1 MKDELSKQ
9 IISTV
14 RQFVKKDVAPTVHE
28 LEDKDIYPKELADK
42 MAELGLFGINIP
54 EEYGGLGLSFK
65 TLSEIFIELSKGW
78 MSLAGI
84 LGTHTILSYLI
95 LNYGSEQQ
103 RKEYLPGLAN
113 GIYRGGLG
121 LTESHSG
128 SDVQNIK
135 TFTKKNDE
143 SYEINGSKMFITN
156 GSNGNLFIVVSK
168 TDLNAEPKYKGI
180 SCFIVKKTDKGFS
193 IGQKLNKLGY
203 RGVDTCEL
211 LFQECEIPLNRL
223 LGTEEG
229 KGFTQVMDGL
239 ETGRINVAARAVG
252 VAKVALDMSI
262 TYAKNRET
270 FGKKIKDHQMIQ
282 AMIATM
288 ATKIEAANLLV
299 DNAAKLKDKGKRV
312 DLESAMA
319 KLYASEI
326 CQEVCM
332 DAMRIHGGYGY
343 VKDLPIERFYR
354 DAPLMIIGE
363 GTNEIMKLLIAKRIY
378 EKYI

>member
-14 RQFVKKDVAPTVHE
+14 RQFVKKDVAPTVQE

-203 RGVDTCEL
+203 RGVDTCEI

-299 DNAAKLKDKGKRV
+299 DNAAKLKDKGQRV

-354 DAPLMIIGE
+354 DAPLMKIGE

>member
-84 LGTHTILSYLI
+84 LGTHTILSYMI

-103 RKEYLPGLAN
+103 RKKYLPGLAN

-156 GSNGNLFIVVSK
+156 GSNGNLFIIVSK
-168 TDLNAEPKYKGI
+168 TDLNADPKYKGI
-180 SCFIVKKTDKGFS
+180 SCFIVEKTDEGFS

-239 ETGRINVAARAVG
+239 ETGRINVAARSVG

-299 DNAAKLKDKGKRV
+299 DNAAKLKDKGQRV

-378 EKYI
+378 V

>member
-14 RQFVKKDVAPTVHE
+14 RQFVKKDVAPTVQE

-156 GSNGNLFIVVSK
+156 GSNGNLFIIVSK

-180 SCFIVKKTDKGFS
+180 SCFIVEKTDEGFS

-239 ETGRINVAARAVG
+239 ETGRINVAARSVG
-252 VAKVALDMSI
+252 VAKIALDMSI

-299 DNAAKLKDKGKRV
+299 DNAAKLKDKGQRV

>member
-42 MAELGLFGINIP
+42 MADLGLFGINIP

-299 DNAAKLKDKGKRV
+299 DNAAKLKDKGQRV

>member
-299 DNAAKLKDKGKRV
+299 DNAAKLKDKGQRV
-312 DLESAMA
+312 DLESATA

>member
-1 MKDELSKQ
+1 M
-9 IISTV
+9 
-14 RQFVKKDVAPTVHE
+14 
-28 LEDKDIYPKELADK
+28 
-42 MAELGLFGINIP
+42 
-54 EEYGGLGLSFK
+54 
-65 TLSEIFIELSKGW
+65 
-78 MSLAGI
+78 
-84 LGTHTILSYLI
+84 
-95 LNYGSEQQ
+95 
-103 RKEYLPGLAN
+103 
-113 GIYRGGLG
+113 
-121 LTESHSG
+121 
-128 SDVQNIK
+128 
-135 TFTKKNDE
+135 
-143 SYEINGSKMFITN
+143 
-156 GSNGNLFIVVSK
+156 
-168 TDLNAEPKYKGI
+168 
-180 SCFIVKKTDKGFS
+180 
-193 IGQKLNKLGY
+193 
-203 RGVDTCEL
+203 DTCEL
-211 LFQECEIPLNRL
+211 LLQDCEIPLNRL

-239 ETGRINVAARAVG
+239 ETGRINVAARSVG

-262 TYAKNRET
+262 KYTKDRET

-282 AMIATM
+282 SMIASM

-299 DNAAKLKDKGKRV
+299 SNAAKLKDRGERV
-312 DLESAMA
+312 DLESGMA

>member
-14 RQFVKKDVAPTVHE
+14 RQFVKKDVAPTVQE

-84 LGTHTILSYLI
+84 LGTHTILSYMI

-103 RKEYLPGLAN
+103 RKKYLPGLAN
-113 GIYRGGLG
+113 GIYKGGLG

-156 GSNGNLFIVVSK
+156 GSNGNLFIIVSK

-180 SCFIVKKTDKGFS
+180 SCFIVEKTDEGFS

-239 ETGRINVAARAVG
+239 ETGRINVAARSVG
-252 VAKVALDMSI
+252 VAKIALDMSI

-299 DNAAKLKDKGKRV
+299 DNAAKLKDKGQRV

>member
-14 RQFVKKDVAPTVHE
+14 RQFVKKDVAPTVQE

-84 LGTHTILSYLI
+84 LGTHTILSYMI

-103 RKEYLPGLAN
+103 RKKYLPGLAN

-180 SCFIVKKTDKGFS
+180 SCFIVEKTDEGFS

-239 ETGRINVAARAVG
+239 ETGRINVAARSVG

-299 DNAAKLKDKGKRV
+299 DNAAKLKDKGQRV

>member
-1 MKDELSKQ
+1 MKDEISKQ

-14 RQFVKKDVAPTVHE
+14 RQFVNQDVAPIVNE
-28 LEDKDIYPKELADK
+28 LEDKDIYPTKLADK

-95 LNYGSEQQ
+95 LNYGTEQQ
-103 RKEYLPGLAN
+103 KKKYLPGLAN
-113 GIYRGGLG
+113 GLYRGGLG

-135 TFTKKNDE
+135 TTAKKNDE
-143 SYEINGSKMFITN
+143 GYEINGSKMFITN

-168 TDLNAEPKYKGI
+168 TDLNVEPKYKGI
-180 SCFIVKKTDKGFS
+180 SCFIVEKSDEGFS
-193 IGQKLNKLGY
+193 VGQKLNKLGY

-211 LFQECEIPLNRL
+211 LFQECEIPLDRL
-223 LGTEEG
+223 LGVEEG

-239 ETGRINVAARAVG
+239 ETGRINVAARSVG
-252 VAKVALDMSI
+252 VAKVALDMSVN
-262 TYAKNRET
+262 YSKNRET

-282 AMIATM
+282 SMIASM

-299 DNAAKLKDKGKRV
+299 DNAAKLKDRGQRV
-312 DLESAMA
+312 DLESGMA
-319 KLYASEI
+319 KLYSSEI

-363 GTNEIMKLLIAKRIY
+363 GTNEIMKLLIAKRVY

>member
-156 GSNGNLFIVVSK
+156 GSNGNLFIIVSK

-299 DNAAKLKDKGKRV
+299 DNAAKLKDKGQRV

-343 VKDLPIERFYR
+343 MQEYGVERLMS
-354 DAPLMIIGE
+354 DAKITQIYE
-363 GTNEIMKLLIAKRIY
+363 GTSEIQQLVIGRDLLK
-378 EKYI
+378 

>member
-1 MKDELSKQ
+1 M
-9 IISTV
+9 
-14 RQFVKKDVAPTVHE
+14 
-28 LEDKDIYPKELADK
+28 
-42 MAELGLFGINIP
+42 
-54 EEYGGLGLSFK
+54 
-65 TLSEIFIELSKGW
+65 
-78 MSLAGI
+78 
-84 LGTHTILSYLI
+84 
-95 LNYGSEQQ
+95 
-103 RKEYLPGLAN
+103 
-113 GIYRGGLG
+113 
-121 LTESHSG
+121 
-128 SDVQNIK
+128 
-135 TFTKKNDE
+135 
-143 SYEINGSKMFITN
+143 
-156 GSNGNLFIVVSK
+156 
-168 TDLNAEPKYKGI
+168 
-180 SCFIVKKTDKGFS
+180 
-193 IGQKLNKLGY
+193 
-203 RGVDTCEL
+203 
-211 LFQECEIPLNRL
+211 
-223 LGTEEG
+223 
-229 KGFTQVMDGL
+229 
-239 ETGRINVAARAVG
+239 G

-299 DNAAKLKDKGKRV
+299 DNAAKLKDKGQRV

>member
-65 TLSEIFIELSKGW
+65 TLSEIFIEFSIGW

-84 LGTHTILSYLI
+84 LGTHTFLSYLI

-103 RKEYLPGLAN
+103 RKKYLPGLAN

-203 RGVDTCEL
+203 RGVDTCEI

-299 DNAAKLKDKGKRV
+299 DNAAKLKDKGQRV

>member
-14 RQFVKKDVAPTVHE
+14 RQFVKKDVAPTVQE

-65 TLSEIFIELSKGW
+65 TLSELFIELSKGW

-84 LGTHTILSYLI
+84 LGTHTILSYMI

-103 RKEYLPGLAN
+103 RKKYLPGLAN

-156 GSNGNLFIVVSK
+156 GSNGNLFIIVSK

-239 ETGRINVAARAVG
+239 ETGRINVAARSVG
-252 VAKVALDMSI
+252 VAKIALDMSI

-299 DNAAKLKDKGKRV
+299 DNAAKLKDKGQRV

>member
-239 ETGRINVAARAVG
+239 ETGRINVAARSVG
-252 VAKVALDMSI
+252 VAKIALDMSI

-299 DNAAKLKDKGKRV
+299 DNAAKLKDKGQRV

>member
-9 IISTV
+9 IIAVV
-14 RQFVKKDVAPTVHE
+14 RQFVNKNVAPIVNE

-54 EEYGGLGLSFK
+54 EEYGGLGLPFK

-95 LNYGSEQQ
+95 LNYGTEQQ
-103 RKEYLPGLAN
+103 RKKYLPALAK

-135 TFTKKNDE
+135 TITKKDDE
-143 SYEINGSKMFITN
+143 NYEINGSKMFVTN
-156 GSNGNLFIVVSK
+156 GSNGNLFIVVAK
-168 TDLNAEPKYKGI
+168 TDLNTEPKYKGI
-180 SCFIVKKTDKGFS
+180 SCFIVEKTDVGFTV
-193 IGQKLNKLGY
+193 GQKLNKLGY

-211 LFQECEIPLNRL
+211 LFQECEIPLDRL

-239 ETGRINVAARAVG
+239 ETGRINVAARSVG
-252 VAKVALDMSI
+252 VAKAALDMSI
-262 TYAKNRET
+262 RYAKNRET

-282 AMIATM
+282 AMIASM

-299 DNAAKLKDKGKRV
+299 DNAAKLKDRGQRV
-312 DLESAMA
+312 DLESGMA

-378 EKYI
+378 EKHI

>member
-229 KGFTQVMDGL
+229 KGFTQLMDGL
-239 ETGRINVAARAVG
+239 ATGRINVAARAVG

-299 DNAAKLKDKGKRV
+299 DNAAKLKDKGQRV

>member
-1 MKDELSKQ
+1 MKDEISKQ

-14 RQFVKKDVAPTVHE
+14 RQFVNQDVAPIVNE
-28 LEDKDIYPKELADK
+28 LEDKDIYPTKLADK

-95 LNYGSEQQ
+95 LNYGTEQQ
-103 RKEYLPGLAN
+103 KKKYLPGLAN
-113 GIYRGGLG
+113 GLYRGGLG

-128 SDVQNIK
+128 SDVQNIQ
-135 TFTKKNDE
+135 TTA
-143 SYEINGSKMFITN
+143 
-156 GSNGNLFIVVSK
+156 K
-168 TDLNAEPKYKGI
+168 TDSNLGYKGI
-180 SCFIVKKTDKGFS
+180 SCFIVEKSDEGFS
-193 IGQKLNKLGY
+193 VGQKLNKLGY

-211 LFQECEIPLNRL
+211 LFQECEIPLDRL
-223 LGTEEG
+223 LGVEEG

-239 ETGRINVAARAVG
+239 ETGRINVAARSVG
-252 VAKVALDMSI
+252 VAKVALDMSVN
-262 TYAKNRET
+262 YSKNRET

-282 AMIATM
+282 SMIASM

-299 DNAAKLKDKGKRV
+299 DNAAKLKDRGQRV
-312 DLESAMA
+312 DLESGMA
-319 KLYASEI
+319 KLYSSEI

-363 GTNEIMKLLIAKRIY
+363 GTNEIMKLLIAKRVY

>member
-14 RQFVKKDVAPTVHE
+14 RQFVNQDVAPVVNE

-84 LGTHTILSYLI
+84 LGTHTILSYMI

-103 RKEYLPGLAN
+103 RKKYLPGLAN

-156 GSNGNLFIVVSK
+156 GSNGNLFIIVSK

-180 SCFIVKKTDKGFS
+180 SCFIVEKTDEGFS

-239 ETGRINVAARAVG
+239 ETGRINVAARSVG
-252 VAKVALDMSI
+252 VAKIALDMSI

-299 DNAAKLKDKGKRV
+299 DNAAKLKDKGQRV

>member
-14 RQFVKKDVAPTVHE
+14 RQFVKKDVAPTVQE

-84 LGTHTILSYLI
+84 LGTHTILSYMI

-103 RKEYLPGLAN
+103 RKKYLPGLAN

-156 GSNGNLFIVVSK
+156 GSNGNLFIIVSK

-239 ETGRINVAARAVG
+239 ETGRINVAARSVG
-252 VAKVALDMSI
+252 VAKIALDMSI

-299 DNAAKLKDKGKRV
+299 DNAAKLKDKGQRV

-326 CQEVCM
+326 CQEVCL

>member
-239 ETGRINVAARAVG
+239 ATGRINVAARAVG

-299 DNAAKLKDKGKRV
+299 DNAAKLKDKGQRV

>member
-42 MAELGLFGINIP
+42 MADLGLFGINIP

-270 FGKKIKDHQMIQ
+270 FGKKIKDHQMIK

-299 DNAAKLKDKGKRV
+299 DNAAKLKDKGQRV

>member
-84 LGTHTILSYLI
+84 LGTHTILSYMI

-103 RKEYLPGLAN
+103 RKKYLPGLAN

-180 SCFIVKKTDKGFS
+180 SCFIVEKTDEGFS

-239 ETGRINVAARAVG
+239 ETGRINVAARSVG
-252 VAKVALDMSI
+252 VAKIALDMSI

-299 DNAAKLKDKGKRV
+299 DNAAKLKDKGQRV

>member
-14 RQFVKKDVAPTVHE
+14 RQFVKKDVAPTVQE

-239 ETGRINVAARAVG
+239 ETGRINVAARSVG

-299 DNAAKLKDKGKRV
+299 DNAAKLKDKGQRV

>member
-14 RQFVKKDVAPTVHE
+14 RQFVKKDVAPTVQE

-84 LGTHTILSYLI
+84 LGTHTILSYMI

-103 RKEYLPGLAN
+103 RKKYLPDLAN

-156 GSNGNLFIVVSK
+156 GSNGNLFIIVSK

-180 SCFIVKKTDKGFS
+180 SCFIVEKTDEGFS

-239 ETGRINVAARAVG
+239 ETGRINVAARSVG
-252 VAKVALDMSI
+252 VAKIALDMSI

-299 DNAAKLKDKGKRV
+299 DNAAKLKDKGQRV

>member
-84 LGTHTILSYLI
+84 LGTHTILSYMI

-103 RKEYLPGLAN
+103 RKKYLPGLAN

-156 GSNGNLFIVVSK
+156 GSNGNLFIIVSK

-180 SCFIVKKTDKGFS
+180 SCFIVEKTDEGFS

-239 ETGRINVAARAVG
+239 ETGRINVAARSVG
-252 VAKVALDMSI
+252 VAKIALDMSI

-299 DNAAKLKDKGKRV
+299 DNAAKLKDKGQRV

>member
-14 RQFVKKDVAPTVHE
+14 RQFVKKDVAPTVQE

-156 GSNGNLFIVVSK
+156 GSNGNLFIIVSK

-180 SCFIVKKTDKGFS
+180 SCFIVEKTDEGFS

-239 ETGRINVAARAVG
+239 ETGRINVAARSVG
-252 VAKVALDMSI
+252 VAKIALDMSI

-299 DNAAKLKDKGKRV
+299 DNAAKLKDKGQRV

-326 CQEVCM
+326 CQEVCL

>member
-156 GSNGNLFIVVSK
+156 GSNGNLFIIVSK

-180 SCFIVKKTDKGFS
+180 SCFIVEKTDEGFS

-239 ETGRINVAARAVG
+239 ETGRINVAARSVG
-252 VAKVALDMSI
+252 VAKIALDMSI

-299 DNAAKLKDKGKRV
+299 DNAAKLKDKGQRV

>member
-84 LGTHTILSYLI
+84 LGTHTILSYMI

-299 DNAAKLKDKGKRV
+299 DNAAKLKDKGQRV

>member
-299 DNAAKLKDKGKRV
+299 DNAAKLKDKGQRV